1 MENISLAGAYC
12 TILPWKP
19 LATDE
24 VLAFSLS
31 IPPEQQ
37 RAFPLSR
44 LAGCGRVARAEELP
58 QPDEWGRKRW
68 GLALAFEE
76 EVMRFP
82 AHGGNGRE

>member
-12 TILPWKP
+12 TILPWRP

-31 IPPEQQ
+31 IPLEQQ
-37 RAFPLSR
+37 RAFPFSR

-68 GLALAFEE
+68 GLALEFGE
-76 EVMRFP
+76 EVMTL
-82 AHGGNGRE
+82 AANSGNGRE